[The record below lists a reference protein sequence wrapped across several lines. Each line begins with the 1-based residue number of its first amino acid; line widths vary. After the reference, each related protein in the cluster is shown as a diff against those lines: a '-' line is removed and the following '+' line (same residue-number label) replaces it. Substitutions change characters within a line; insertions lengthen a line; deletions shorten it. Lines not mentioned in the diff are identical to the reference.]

1 MRFVLPHIVAEAGPG
16 CPLYQF
22 GQTNA
27 DLFKNGYT
35 ELIVS
40 AAHERLHLLASKPV
54 PEDATAEELVALGC
68 CDPVRLFNKNEPHK
82 KAKLVE
88 KRVRL
93 IMNVSLVDQVV
104 ERVLYGAAS
113 RLEILNHRNLEQKP
127 GLGLSD
133 EEAVHFVEQI
143 TRLSTPEGGK
153 VVDDDCSGWDFSY
166 QDEDQWMVDE
176 SRIAQYRAEKQQ
188 RWWSL
193 SRETPLAQAIV
204 NRGRCAMLSV
214 MCFSDG
220 QLVAQEAPGIQL
232 SGRYETSSGNSKAR
246 KMNSKIVG
254 SRWCTTMGDDAVEQ
268 WRANFR
274 EVVARYAQLGKTVK
288 TWNESSNLDFEF
300 CSSRFV
306 TSGSETRVVALNW
319 EKMCCQLL
327 NKTGTLEQR
336 TSWLQQVCME
346 LRHSPHLPRI
356 LSLAQ
361 ETGWMDRAEAGGPQ
375 SADTSR
381 MYVCDDKMTKKNSQ
395 NNGKAAARA
404 ALIAEGAKIA
414 AKTAKK
420 KSKGKGG
427 FWNVLAGAAKMAA
440 DLAPVVAPLFL
451 ASHAPTQAL
460 AAQQGVAAPIAAP
473 MSCSTCTGT
482 YDIKTIKGK
491 NGRVQGMRI
500 RGMDYLGDLD
510 VNSETA
516 GSLLQEVDLNPLSV
530 EWAGTS
536 LQRYGQLHE
545 RYRPIRLVGLVEP
558 SCPST
563 TEGQIISYIDADPDD
578 TAPFSGRQAIQVAS
592 SHEGAEVSQVWC
604 LNAAS
609 YAFDRRT
616 QDFYSDANGS
626 DERLISPGK
635 WRIVANTD
643 MPAATT
649 VGSIY
654 VLWEYEFSVPN
665 IDEASTG
672 GPYARLETSNS
683 GGNTIGSANPLGILP
698 WDDIQIAGQ
707 LTAGLAAT
715 AENNILYAMAPGT
728 YVLYYQMFSASA
740 SISVSALQA
749 VGDGVYVTAP
759 DGGTNVPMVWLD
771 QVNTGTSGMG
781 TAWFTFVVQD
791 FAPSEGVGGLQ
802 MALLGTVPADAAV
815 KVALFTVPAD
825 PSLLRSKK
833 TLQDFERE
841 VLTLRRDVTEMRALV
856 AEMQR
861 ISPATKQ
868 TQTPVAAAQVSL
880 SSAALK
886 SGK

>member
-1 MRFVLPHIVAEAGPG
+1 MRFVLPHVVAEAGPG

-35 ELIVS
+35 ELIVN

-113 RLEILNHRNLEQKP
+113 RLEIMNHRNLEQKP

-143 TRLSTPEGGK
+143 KRLSTPEGGK

-176 SRIAQYRAEKQQ
+176 SRIAQYRAEKEQ

-246 KMNSKIVG
+246 KMNSLIVG

-268 WRANFR
+268 WRKEF
-274 EVVARYAQLGKTVK
+274 EKVVALYAQLGKTVK
-288 TWNESSNLDFEF
+288 TWNESTALDFEF

-306 TSGSETRVVALNW
+306 TSGSETKVVAINW

-346 LRHSPHLPRI
+346 LRHSPHLPRL

-375 SADTSR
+375 VVDSSR
-381 MYVCDDKMTKKNSQ
+381 MYVCDDNMPKKNSQ

-404 ALIAEGAKIA
+404 ALIAEGSKLV

-491 NGRVQGMRI
+491 SGRVQGMRI
-500 RGMDYLGDLD
+500 RGMDYLGDLT
-510 VNSETA
+510 VNSDAA
-516 GSLLQEVDLNPLSV
+516 GSLLREIDLNPMSV
-530 EWAGTS
+530 EWTGTA
-536 LQRYGQLHE
+536 LQRFGTLHE
-545 RYRPIRLVGLVEP
+545 RYRPQRLVGLVEP

-578 TAPFSGRQAIQVAS
+578 TMPFSGRQAIQVAS

-609 YAFDRRT
+609 YAFDRNT
-616 QDFYSDANGS
+616 QDFYADANGS

-635 WRIVANTD
+635 WRVVANTD
-643 MPAATT
+643 MPASTT
-649 VGSIY
+649 IGSLY
-654 VLWEYEFSVPN
+654 VVWDYEFSVPQ
-665 IDEASTG
+665 IDDETVG
-672 GPYARLETSNS
+672 GDYARLEAGN
-683 GGNTIGSANPLGILP
+683 GGGANITSANPLGTLG
-698 WDDIQIAGQ
+698 WDSMIVGGQ
-707 LTAGLAAT
+707 L
-715 AENNILYAMAPGT
+715 
-728 YVLYYQMFSASA
+728 SA
-740 SISVSALQA
+740 SIDATAVNNIVYALAPGSYLMFYQLFSGTASVSVSGLTA
-749 VGDGVYVTAP
+749 VGDGIYVTSP
-759 DGGTNVPMVWLD
+759 SGGTSIPLVWLD
-771 QVNTGTSGMG
+771 QLNTGSSGIG
-781 TAWFTFVVQD
+781 TAWLAFTVQEY
-791 FAPSEGVGGLQ
+791 APNSGAGGLQ
-802 MALLGTVPADAAV
+802 LAISGVVPADAYI
-815 KVALFTVPAD
+815 KVAVFSATPD
-825 PSLLRSKK
+825 PSTMTSKK
-833 TLQDFERE
+833 TLQDFEKE
-841 VLTLRRDVTEMRALV
+841 VVGLRRDMAEMKELV
-856 AEMQR
+856 ATMQQ
-861 ISPATKQ
+861 ISPIPKSV
-868 TQTPVAAAQVSL
+868 QTPVAAAQAHL
-880 SSAALK
+880 SSASLK
-886 SGK
+886 GVK